1 MADNLEDAS
10 NELILADE
18 EEVRYL
24 IGEVFSHVPVD
35 EVLDWLHLQCLELI
49 SAKACISKFTRKLV
63 MTFVKPK
70 FVLVFVC

>member
-35 EVLDWLHLQCLELI
+35 EVLDWFH
-49 SAKACISKFTRKLV
+49 
-63 MTFVKPK
+63 P
-70 FVLVFVC
+70 